1 MRILVFIFK
10 PEIKKIGKKKKKKK
24 ALIRSTYFTPNFLSS
39 SWMVDIFLLINEETV
54 REVVLLTS
62 LLPKSALSPWNRK
75 NINIDSPVNPSK
87 FFLKY

>member
-1 MRILVFIFK
+1 
-10 PEIKKIGKKKKKKK
+10 
-24 ALIRSTYFTPNFLSS
+24 
-39 SWMVDIFLLINEETV
+39 MVDIFLLINEETV